1 MARLTATQATLRVR
15 ARIARLPCRATFGDF
30 LHQAHHHLESGND
43 AGRTVALEDLEQV
56 IGALSRLVTVMGR
69 YTRDLTATLPELG
82 PQAQP
87 VLSPWAEA
95 CFQAH
100 EALAAAAR
108 FVALQVRPHGPVTA
122 VSVGSQTRRLIEA
135 ARWLRMG
142 RDLLHTHFA
151 PGAEGGRRHRSEWA
165 LVVTSDA
172 VRRAL
177 LGEIASF
184 ARTAADQCSELALS
198 RHAGVSGDGQARRRL
213 NAACQWLWVLD
224 ASVRTAQQRR
234 PSGTI
239 GAEVLSAIPV
249 NTLPPRHVLRGGEP
263 VAALC
268 EGAISSAERVGHLAW
283 LAAEHTPAS
292 RNVTTASLRQVAE
305 NSTVTS
311 HNCAALLDVLAIRM
325 DQAGHRDA
333 SSWLVQAAETA
344 RQARDDWLSA
354 ARGVVRVRTVTPGAA
369 SPVAVEAGELAS
381 WTGRLAYAD
390 PQWSPSDGPDR
401 PLRRPETMAAEDVPQ
416 MVAAAH
422 HTCQTLEGLAHAE
435 HDQTRA
441 AAQAGRILVPTRSLP
456 EEYDIPYPFARA
468 PQERVEEL
476 LVRYAQAG
484 QASRRA
490 AEAVGLVAET
500 LQAPSRTLT
509 RTRSAVAEHADRLPD
524 VPVPG
529 PGRIAEADDSARTPA
544 EPGPVE
550 TTLLD
555 LGITDSG
562 LLAQS
567 AEIDRHA
574 ERLIID
580 AAVRAEARQRPHLP
594 TGLSRSAG
602 TAALVNHALKSGD
615 SRATA
620 LLRLTARAQREPPE
634 REP

>member
-1 MARLTATQATLRVR
+1 VTSG
-15 ARIARLPCRATFGDF
+15 ATFGDF
-30 LHQAHHHLESGND
+30 LHQAHHHLESGGD
-43 AGRTVALEDLEQV
+43 PGRTVALEDLEQV
-56 IGALSRLVTVMGR
+56 LGALSRLVTVMGR
-69 YTRDLTATLPELG
+69 YTQDLTATLPELG

-95 CFQAH
+95 CFQAR
-100 EALAAAAR
+100 EALAGSAR
-108 FVALQVRPHGPVTA
+108 FLGLRVRLNGPVTA
-122 VSVGSQTRRLIEA
+122 ASVGSQARRLSDA
-135 ARWLRMG
+135 ARCLRMG

-165 LVVTSDA
+165 LVVTSDV

-184 ARTAADQCSELALS
+184 ARTAAGQCSELALS

-224 ASVRTAQQRR
+224 ASVRAAQQRE
-234 PSGTI
+234 PAGTI
-239 GAEVLSAIPV
+239 GAEVLAAIPV
-249 NTLPPRHVLRGGEP
+249 NTLPPRQALRSGEP

-268 EGAISSAERVGHLAW
+268 EGAISSAERVRHLAW

-292 RNVTTASLRQVAE
+292 RNVTTASLRQIAE
-305 NSTVTS
+305 TSTVTS
-311 HNCAALLDVLAIRM
+311 HNCAALLDVLAARM
-325 DQAGHRDA
+325 DQAGHSDG

-354 ARGVVRVRTVTPGAA
+354 ARGVLRVRTVTPGAA

-381 WTGRLAYAD
+381 WSGRLAYAD

-401 PLRRPETMAAEDVPQ
+401 PLRRPETVAAKDVPQ

-422 HTCQTLEGLAHAE
+422 HTCETLEGLAHAE
-435 HDQTRA
+435 HDQIRA

-476 LVRYAQAG
+476 LAHYAQAG

-490 AEAVGLVAET
+490 AEAIGAVAEIV
-500 LQAPSRTLT
+500 QAPSQVLT
-509 RTRSAVAEHADRLPD
+509 RTRSAVTGHADRLPE
-524 VPVPG
+524 VPDAAPG
-529 PGRIAEADDSARTPA
+529 ISAEADDSARTPA

-555 LGITDSG
+555 LGITDPS
-562 LLAQS
+562 LLAES
-567 AEIDRHA
+567 AKIDRHA

-580 AAVRAEARQRPHLP
+580 AAATTEARQRPSLQ
-594 TGLSRSAG
+594 TELSRSAG

-615 SRATA
+615 SRAVA
-620 LLRLTARAQREPPE
+620 LLRPLARAQREPPE